1 MSSALIVA
9 KSEKTTQ
16 SIMALLKEEGYI
28 DLETADSAA
37 DAKKYAEQ
45 KDFDLVFIYTPLTDE
60 VGLNLSIHIGEYAN
74 SGVFIA
80 VSGETAARAGE
91 KLSVHGV
98 VTLVKPITVEAVHQS
113 VLALRALK
121 CRIGIMEREN
131 EKLKIQLEQIKVINR
146 AKCVLMQCLNMT
158 EQQAHKYLEKQ
169 AMDLRVSKKYVAEQ
183 VLNTYEI

>member
-1 MSSALIVA
+1 MSSALVVA

-16 SIMALLKEEGYI
+16 GIVVLLKEEGYTDFEI
-28 DLETADSAA
+28 THSAL
-37 DAKKYAEQ
+37 DAKRCVEQ
-45 KDFDLVFIYTPLTDE
+45 RNFDLVFIYTPLADE
-60 VGLNLSIHIGEYAN
+60 IGLNLSVYIGEHSN
-74 SGVFIA
+74 SSVLIA
-80 VSGETAARAGE
+80 ISQETAARAVE
-91 KLSVHGV
+91 RLSVHGV
-98 VTLVKPITVEAVHQS
+98 VTLVKPITAEAVHQS

-121 CRIGIMEREN
+121 YRIGIIEREN

-146 AKCVLMQCLNMT
+146 AKCALMQCLNMT